1 MNPKT
6 FLLVAALCAACNS
19 TGGGS
24 QDSAAPE
31 NFRPIAGGDVLY
43 AWSGGLDALLVDP
56 KDAGVREA
64 LRQIGTRMAE
74 LPMEFGDPEIPGEEL
89 ALASSLLLGPM
100 SLSVG
105 APLEADPDSIP
116 VRAQLDFR
124 GATPEEARARADALT
139 KALAKAEMPSLGLD
153 EATGLSVLDFGA
165 VKALHGIAKSG
176 RADTLVVSVNGL
188 DFTPRDLGTLDLP
201 ADAVPAAAFRFDMKS
216 LSEMVGMFGG
226 PEAAGALDTFGG
238 GNVVMQGAIGH
249 TANRCHS
256 SMRNIGWVP
265 MARANGTLATGPI
278 ERAALE
284 LIPAD
289 ATVAVIARSDL
300 GSIAGMF
307 ESAADMGEEAMGG
320 LDPLA
325 IVREMTG
332 IDLERDLLDHL
343 GETYGVY
350 ASDAT
355 GGGGLYSWVG
365 FVSVRDEP
373 ALRDALGRLEG
384 RLEDLAADQGLPGF
398 TMRHSQHDGAD
409 ITTMAV
415 SGWPIP
421 VEPSWAIRGGW
432 LFASVSAQGV
442 RAALDSAK
450 GLHGSL
456 VDEDRFEDEV
466 SGSLDDLVSLA
477 FVDVARFARDGYPV
491 AAMLGAAI
499 SNGVSSAGEPDR
511 APVGI
516 VPGFKEFLRGA
527 RATVA
532 LGRIEGDDLV
542 VRSSGD
548 RSLLV
553 QGAGMVGAVGPF
565 VGLVTGIAMAGALA
579 DDDAPVMDEV
589 PMYEDE
595 EMPID
600 VEMIDEMGE
609 ELPEPEVV
617 PTPDESEP
625 IVPNEDPK

>member
-1 MNPKT
+1 MKIT
-6 FLLVAALCAACNS
+6 SLLIVASLCAACTS
-19 TGGGS
+19 TGGKNNA
-24 QDSAAPE
+24 AAPE
-31 NFRPIAGGDVLY
+31 NFRPIAAGDVLY

-64 LRQIGTRMAE
+64 LRRIGARMVE
-74 LPMEFGDPEIPGEEL
+74 LPTEFDDPAIPGEEL

-105 APLEADPDSIP
+105 VPLEEDPESFP

-153 EATGLSVLDFGA
+153 EATGLSLLDFGPIQ
-165 VKALHGIAKSG
+165 ALHGVAKGG
-176 RADTLVVSVNGL
+176 RADTLVVAVNGL

-201 ADAVPAAAFRFDMKS
+201 ADAVPAMAFRLDMES
-216 LSEMVGMFGG
+216 LGEMVGMFGG
-226 PEAAGALDTFGG
+226 PEASGALDAFGT
-238 GNVVMQGAIGH
+238 GNFVVQGAIGH
-249 TANRCHS
+249 SPNRCHAAI
-256 SMRNIGWVP
+256 RNIGWVP
-265 MARANGTLATGPI
+265 IARANGTLATGSI
-278 ERAALE
+278 ERSALE

-289 ATVAVIARSDL
+289 ATVAIIARSDL

-307 ESAADMGEEAMGG
+307 ETAAEIGDEALGG

-325 IVREMTG
+325 LVREATG
-332 IDLERDLLDHL
+332 IDFERDLLDHL

-365 FVSVRDEP
+365 FVSVRDEA

-384 RLEDLAADQGLPGF
+384 RLEDLAADEGLPGF

-421 VEPSWAIRGGW
+421 VEPSWAIRDGW
-432 LFASVSAQGV
+432 FFASVSAQGV
-442 RAALDSAK
+442 RAALDSAR
-450 GLHGSL
+450 GRNGSL

-477 FVDVARFARDGYPV
+477 FIDIARFARDGYPA
-491 AAMLGAAI
+491 AAMFGAAL

-516 VPGFKEFLRGA
+516 VPGFVEFLRGA

-532 LGRIEGDDLV
+532 LGRLEGDDLV

-548 RSLLV
+548 RSILV
-553 QGAGMVGAVGPF
+553 QSAGMIGALGPF
-565 VGLVTGIAMAGALA
+565 VGLVAGLAIAGAQE
-579 DDDAPVMDEV
+579 DEDVPVMDEV
-589 PMYEDE
+589 EMFEDA
-595 EMPID
+595 EMPIEIEI
-600 VEMIDEMGE
+600 EMIDEVPVP
-609 ELPEPEVV
+609 ELV
-617 PTPDESEP
+617 PPPDESEP

>member
-1 MNPKT
+1 MKT
-6 FLLVAALCAACNS
+6 TTLVFAASFCAACTS
-19 TGGGS
+19 TDGGS
-24 QDSAAPE
+24 NTAAPE
-31 NFRPIAGGDVLY
+31 NFRPIAAGDVLY

-56 KDAGVREA
+56 KDAGVRKA
-64 LRQIGTRMAE
+64 LRKIGARMVE
-74 LPMEFGDPEIPGEEL
+74 LPTEFDDPAIPGEEL

-100 SLSVG
+100 SFSVG
-105 APLEADPDSIP
+105 IPLEEDPESFP
-116 VRAQLDFR
+116 VRAQLDFH

-139 KALAKAEMPSLGLD
+139 KALAKAEMPSLGID
-153 EATGLSVLDFGA
+153 EATGLSSLDFGP
-165 VKALHGIAKSG
+165 VRALHGIAKAG
-176 RADTLVVSVNGL
+176 RADTLVLSVNGL

-201 ADAVPAAAFRFDMKS
+201 ADAVPAMAFRFDMQS

-226 PEAAGALDTFGG
+226 PEASGALDAFGS
-238 GNVVMQGAIGH
+238 GNLVVQGAIGH
-249 TANRCHS
+249 SANRCHTAL
-256 SMRNIGWVP
+256 RNIGWVP

-278 ERAALE
+278 ERAALG

-300 GSIAGMF
+300 GSIASMF
-307 ESAADMGEEAMGG
+307 ESAAEMGQDALGG

-332 IDLERDLLDHL
+332 IDIERDLLDHL

-365 FVSVRDEP
+365 FVSVRDEA

-398 TMRHSQHDGAD
+398 TMRHSQHGGAD

-442 RAALDSAK
+442 RAALDAAD
-450 GLHGSL
+450 GRNGSL
-456 VDEDRFEDEV
+456 VDEDRFQDEV

-477 FVDVARFARDGYPV
+477 FLDVARFARDGYPA

-499 SNGVSSAGEPDR
+499 SNGVSSASEPDR

-516 VPGFKEFLRGA
+516 VPGFAEFLRGA
-527 RATVA
+527 RATVV
-532 LGRIEGDDLV
+532 LGRLEGDDLV

-548 RSLLV
+548 RSILV
-553 QGAGMVGAVGPF
+553 QGAGMVGALGPL
-565 VGLVTGIAMAGALA
+565 VGLVAGLAIAGAQ
-579 DDDAPVMDEV
+579 DDEDVPVMDEV
-589 PMYEDE
+589 PMYEDTD
-595 EMPID
+595 MPLEI
-600 VEMIDEMGE
+600 EMIE
-609 ELPEPEVV
+609 EVPAPELEP
-617 PTPDESEP
+617 PPDESGS

>member
-6 FLLVAALCAACNS
+6 PLLVAALCASCTS
-19 TGGGS
+19 TGGS
-24 QDSAAPE
+24 SERPAAPAD
-31 NFRPIAGGDVLY
+31 FRPIAAGDVLY
-43 AWSGGLDALLVDP
+43 AWSGGLDALFVDP

-64 LRQIGTRMAE
+64 LRQLGARMVE
-74 LPMEFGDPEIPGEEL
+74 LPTEFDDPSIPGEEL

-105 APLEADPDSIP
+105 VPAEEDPESFPI
-116 VRAQLDFR
+116 RAQLDFR

-153 EATGLSVLDFGA
+153 EATGLSVLDFGG
-165 VKALHGIAKSG
+165 VQALHGVAKAG
-176 RADTLVVSVNGL
+176 RADTLLVSVNGL

-201 ADAVPAAAFRFDMKS
+201 AGAVPAMAFRFDMKS
-216 LSEMVGMFGG
+216 LGEMLEMFGG
-226 PEAAGALDTFGG
+226 PEAVEALDAFGG
-238 GNVVMQGAIGH
+238 GDLVMQGAIGH
-249 TANRCHS
+249 SANRCHS

-265 MARANGTLATGPI
+265 MARANGTLPTGSI
-278 ERAALE
+278 ERTALE
-284 LIPAD
+284 LIPGD

-300 GSIAGMF
+300 GSIASMF
-307 ESAADMGEEAMGG
+307 ESAADMSDEAMGG

-332 IDLERDLLDHL
+332 VDLERDLLDHL

-350 ASDAT
+350 ASDVT
-355 GGGGLYSWVG
+355 GGGGFYSWVG
-365 FVSVRDEP
+365 FVSVRDEA

-384 RLEDLAADQGLPGF
+384 RLEDLAVDQGLPGF

-421 VEPSWAIRGGW
+421 VEPSWAIRDGW

-450 GLHGSL
+450 GRHGSL
-456 VDEDRFEDEV
+456 LDEDRFEDEV
-466 SGSLDDLVSLA
+466 SGSLDDLVSLT
-477 FVDVARFARDGYPV
+477 FVDIARFARDGYPA
-491 AAMLGAAI
+491 AAMFGAAI
-499 SNGVSSAGEPDR
+499 SNGVTSAGEPDR

-516 VPGFKEFLRGA
+516 VPGFAEFLRGA

-532 LGRIEGDDLV
+532 LGRLEGDDLV

-553 QGAGMVGAVGPF
+553 QGAGMVGALGPF
-565 VGLVTGIAMAGALA
+565 VGLLGGLAAAGAMAEE
-579 DDDAPVMDEV
+579 DVPVMDEI
-589 PMYEDE
+589 PMYEE
-595 EMPID
+595 GEMPIEIEMFED
-600 VEMIDEMGE
+600 VY
-609 ELPEPEVV
+609 EPAIV
-617 PTPDESEP
+617 PPSDESDVV
-625 IVPNEDPK
+625 VPNEDPK